1 MHCMGSLESRP
12 TKSGQDVQN
21 AQGEQVAHLWTYMF
35 LFKEEPYIEA
45 FKHFLL
51 GTGNFFQLR
60 RGAPIV
66 RLAQSAGLL
75 SFSTPIDAIYLA
87 CMYAFCMDL
96 IERNELRNVGPPV
109 LTNVLLGISLLD
121 YTAHPPIL
129 AGPDEAAPSRQQLN
143 QYKFTMEWL
152 VECISHVAQP
162 NCTLQ
167 LHCFEMICHA
177 IHTYKLCAI
186 NCPKN
191 VGPVAFLEA
200 LWPVSSGCMDH
211 IIWLI
216 PAWVE
221 EAPVSKHPQWM
232 GSSGSLLGD

>member
-1 MHCMGSLESRP
+1 
-12 TKSGQDVQN
+12 
-21 AQGEQVAHLWTYMF
+21 
-35 LFKEEPYIEA
+35 
-45 FKHFLL
+45 
-51 GTGNFFQLR
+51 
-60 RGAPIV
+60 
-66 RLAQSAGLL
+66 
-75 SFSTPIDAIYLA
+75 
-87 CMYAFCMDL
+87 MDL
-96 IERNELRNVGPPV
+96 IECNELCNVGPPV
-109 LTNVLLGISLLD
+109 LTNVLLSISLLN

-162 NCTLQ
+162 NHTLQ
-167 LHCFEMICHA
+167 LRRFEMICHA

-200 LWPVSSGCMDH
+200 LWPVSSGCMDC
-211 IIWLI
+211 IIQLI

-221 EAPVSKHPQWM
+221 EAPGTVQVIQWPYEREFVQFTKDSFWIVVID
-232 GSSGSLLGD
+232 SSHKVGEFCRPASA

>member
-1 MHCMGSLESRP
+1 
-12 TKSGQDVQN
+12 
-21 AQGEQVAHLWTYMF
+21 MF

-60 RGAPIV
+60 HGAPIV
-66 RLAQSAGLL
+66 CLAQSAGLL
-75 SFSTPIDAIYLA
+75 SFSTPIDTIYLV

-96 IERNELRNVGPPV
+96 IEHNELCNVGPPV
-109 LTNVLLGISLLD
+109 LTNVLLSISLLN

-129 AGPDEAAPSRQQLN
+129 AGPDEAALSRQQLN
-143 QYKFTMEWL
+143 QYKFTTEWL
-152 VECISHVAQP
+152 VEHISHVAQP

-167 LHCFEMICHA
+167 LCCFEMICCV

-211 IIWLI
+211 IIRLI

-221 EAPVSKHPQWM
+221 EAPGTVQVIQQPYEREFVQFTKDSFWIVVIDPNHKVGEFCRPA
-232 GSSGSLLGD
+232 SA

>member
-1 MHCMGSLESRP
+1 
-12 TKSGQDVQN
+12 
-21 AQGEQVAHLWTYMF
+21 MF

-96 IERNELRNVGPPV
+96 IECNELCNVGPPV
-109 LTNVLLGISLLD
+109 LTNVLLGISLLN

-129 AGPDEAAPSRQQLN
+129 AGPDEAALSRRQLN
-143 QYKFTMEWL
+143 QYKFTMECL

-162 NCTLQ
+162 NRTLQ
-167 LHCFEMICHA
+167 LHRFDMICCA
-177 IHTYKLCAI
+177 IHPYKLCAI
-186 NCPKN
+186 NHPKN
-191 VGPVAFLEA
+191 FAPYAFLNE
-200 LWPVSSGCMDH
+200 LCPF
-211 IIWLI
+211 
-216 PAWVE
+216 
-221 EAPVSKHPQWM
+221 
-232 GSSGSLLGD
+232 